1 MSVMTNLGP
10 HPVQG
15 AVDTI
20 QEAEA
25 QLTKKVLP
33 EKYLQPCVDR
43 IIKQQRKSKK

>member
-1 MSVMTNLGP
+1 MRVTTNLGP

-25 QLTKKVLP
+25 RLTKKVLAAKCLLP
-33 EKYLQPCVDR
+33 YVDR
-43 IIKQQRKSKK
+43 IIKQQKKSKK